1 VANVPTTAG
10 QPGGY
15 FLRSRRLGFRHWR
28 ATDLAL
34 AASLWSDPIVT
45 RFIGG
50 ALSLKEVA
58 SRLQIELAS
67 QQEHGM
73 SYWPLFALTD
83 GEHVGC
89 SGLRPRDLSQRVA
102 EAGVHIRP
110 AFWRRG
116 YASEALAA
124 VIAVAFGEL
133 GLSGLFAGHHPENRA
148 SQGLLQK
155 LGFARLGEELYQPTG
170 LMHPSYFL
178 RASHPGRA
186 NTVTGGSAC

>member
-1 VANVPTTAG
+1 M
-10 QPGGY
+10 
-15 FLRSRRLGFRHWR
+15 
-28 ATDLAL
+28 DLAL

-50 ALSLKEVA
+50 ARSPEQVER
-58 SRLQIELAS
+58 RLQIELAS
-67 QQEHGM
+67 QREHGM
-73 SYWPLFALTD
+73 SYWPLFTLSN

-89 SGLRPRDLSQRVA
+89 CGLRPRDLSQRVA

-116 YASEALAA
+116 YASEALAT

-155 LGFARLGEELYQPTG
+155 LGFARIGQELYEPTG
-170 LMHPSYFL
+170 LMHHSYFL

-186 NTVTGGSAC
+186 ITATEDR